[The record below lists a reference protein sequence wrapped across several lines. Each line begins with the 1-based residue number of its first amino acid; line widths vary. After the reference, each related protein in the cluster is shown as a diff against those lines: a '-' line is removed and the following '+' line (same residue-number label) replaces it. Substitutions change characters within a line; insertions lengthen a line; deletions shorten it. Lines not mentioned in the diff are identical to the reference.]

1 MLFPWCPAKHGPSK
15 STREVMV
22 DISHRVKHFSVSNHS
37 YHRKPGF
44 QDARWDLGFGV
55 RLQMGRSRLGFYG
68 YGPMDS
74 QKFGRF

>member
-1 MLFPWCPAKHGPSK
+1 
-15 STREVMV
+15 MV